1 MRMNQEKYDKLI
13 EASIDFC
20 KNLNGPDRYEY
31 IDEALD
37 DYKWTTYVKSPREV
51 QRQFRELFSKL
62 VKNFGH

>member
-20 KNLNGPDRYEY
+20 KTLNGPDRYEY

-51 QRQFRELFSKL
+51 QRQFREVFSKL